1 MCSSAVACNSYLP
14 HTQNR
19 SKLINWNWS
28 SNSLQIYILYL
39 KNPLYYWVCLWVC
52 LSVCA
57 FAFTWSPCMCICGRV
72 EDECHFHA
80 TSAGNNLA
88 PSFHSAAAAARYFF
102 YSLLSGCFTRF
113 ARLSLLV
120 AVAATAAATP
130 ATVTGIV
137 LLLLLLFKLLL
148 FSIFTTIFM
157 CWNCWWAL
165 GLDVPQICTLWEGG
179 EGEGD
184 THT

>member
-1 MCSSAVACNSYLP
+1 MCSSSGMHFLCAT
-14 HTQNR
+14 H
-19 SKLINWNWS
+19 SKPQQIDKLKLKLKLA
-28 SNSLQIYILYL
+28 SNIYFIFKEPPVLL
-39 KNPLYYWVCLWVC
+39 SVS
-52 LSVCA
+52 LSVCFVCV

-120 AVAATAAATP
+120 AVAATATATP

-157 CWNCWWAL
+157 CWNC
-165 GLDVPQICTLWEGG
+165 
-179 EGEGD
+179 
-184 THT
+184 